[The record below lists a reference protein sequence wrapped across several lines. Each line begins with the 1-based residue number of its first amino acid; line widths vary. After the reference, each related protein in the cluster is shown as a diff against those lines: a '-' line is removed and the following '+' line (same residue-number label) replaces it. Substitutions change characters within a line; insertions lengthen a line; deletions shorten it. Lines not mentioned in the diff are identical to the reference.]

1 MPADA
6 DGTVP
11 AVSVAALAATAPAD
25 SVAVALAAAGSPAVA
40 ADSAAAE
47 AGVPG
52 EETGKEQ
59 TMSAALTWIAVI
71 GIFIGSILLM
81 IALGWITS
89 KLWHL
94 AADHDFRN
102 THHEHDE
109 D

>member
-1 MPADA
+1 
-6 DGTVP
+6 
-11 AVSVAALAATAPAD
+11 
-25 SVAVALAAAGSPAVA
+25 
-40 ADSAAAE
+40 
-47 AGVPG
+47 
-52 EETGKEQ
+52 
-59 TMSAALTWIAVI
+59 MSAALTWIAVI